1 LRISVQD
8 ATITGMQTPA
18 PNPPDDFT
26 QNPVFLA
33 LPQKEQDFLASLQ
46 LTYRLSY
53 QMMRM
58 LVEQA
63 ADLTLWKE
71 TPLSE
76 LWDEEAGKDL
86 QGKPRA
92 KAILEDLI
100 RKTTLLRQQETDY
113 SSFEPPDIL
122 PAKPVQVVTSPA
134 EETILGRCPCPVSG
148 EKTRCCNLET
158 LDAVRQCGF
167 ACSYCSIQSFYHDNE
182 VLFMDNLHYRLENL
196 KLGPQSWHIGTGQA
210 SDSLMWG
217 DDHGLLTALGS
228 FARRNPD
235 LVLELK
241 TKSARTDWV
250 GKIALPQNVLA
261 TWSLN
266 APTIIEKEEHL
277 TATLHQR
284 LRAARKVAD
293 SRLLVGFH
301 LHPLVYFK
309 GWEEEYGEVVHQI
322 TTLFKPEE
330 VALVSLGTLTFTK
343 AVLRQLRSS
352 GKATRILEMELVESA
367 GKFSY
372 PVAVKKKLFSHA
384 MDSFP
389 TAWKTENGP
398 FFYLCM
404 ELPELW
410 EPVLHRSY
418 PDNATF
424 ERDMRKAYTGKIS
437 ALRQKNATSSSY
449 NQSIVDNSSI

>member
-1 LRISVQD
+1 MRISEQ
-8 ATITGMQTPA
+8 AGTIAGMQTSAPA
-18 PNPPDDFT
+18 PTDDFT
-26 QNPVFLA
+26 QNAVFLA
-33 LPQKEQDFLASLQ
+33 LPYAEREFLTSLQ
-46 LTYRLSY
+46 HQYRLTY

-71 TPLSE
+71 MPLSE
-76 LWDEEAGKDL
+76 LWDEAAGKDL
-86 QGKPRA
+86 QGKPRV
-92 KAILEDLI
+92 KAIFDDLM
-100 RKTTLLRQQETDY
+100 RKTTSLRQQETDY
-113 SSFEPPDIL
+113 SSFAPPDIL
-122 PAKPVQVVTSPA
+122 PTKPVQVVTSPA

-148 EKTRCCNLET
+148 EKTRCCNLQT

-182 VLFMDNLHYRLENL
+182 VQFMDNLQARLENL
-196 KLGPQSWHIGTGQA
+196 ELGPQSWHIGTGQA

-217 DDHGLLTALGS
+217 NDHGLLDALSS
-228 FARRNPD
+228 FAYRNPA

-250 GKIALPQNVLA
+250 GNITLPPNVLA

-277 TATLHQR
+277 TATLAQR

-293 SRLLVGFH
+293 SGLLVGFH
-301 LHPLVYFK
+301 LHPMVYFK
-309 GWEEEYGEVVHQI
+309 GWEDEYSEVVHQI
-322 TTLFKPEE
+322 TTLFGPEE
-330 VALVSLGTLTFTK
+330 VALISLGTLTFTK
-343 AVLRQLRSS
+343 PVLRQLRSS

-372 PVAVKKKLFSHA
+372 PVTVKQRLFSQV
-384 MDSFP
+384 MESFP
-389 TAWKTENGP
+389 SIWKSGDGP

-424 ERDMRKAYTGKIS
+424 EADMRNAYTSKI
-437 ALRQKNATSSSY
+437 ARLRQKGSSSTY
-449 NQSIVDNSSI
+449 RS